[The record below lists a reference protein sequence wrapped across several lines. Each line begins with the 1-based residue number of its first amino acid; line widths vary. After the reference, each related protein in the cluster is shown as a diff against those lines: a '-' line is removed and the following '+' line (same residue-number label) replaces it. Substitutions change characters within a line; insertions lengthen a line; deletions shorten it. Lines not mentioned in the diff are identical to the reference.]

1 MTERTRYLR
10 LPFSFDVARL
20 RRELDMLEGSQWI
33 GHFNSGA
40 YEGAW
45 SCIPLRSVD
54 GRLDHIM
61 PLENS
66 AFRDTAVLEG
76 CPYFREVIDRFE
88 CEKTSVRLMSL
99 EAGGVIREHRDSG
112 ASLDDGVTRLHV
124 PIRTSPHV
132 KFRID
137 GEEVHFSAGDTWYLN
152 ASCLHGVEN
161 RGPAARVHLMIDCVT
176 NEWLERAFQEAGGI
190 LREPPPY
197 GDGAINDGNVL
208 DVVAS
213 LRAGGHAVAARLA
226 DELEAIH
233 ARRTSTDTLSPG

>member
-1 MTERTRYLR
+1 MDSIR
-10 LPFSFDVARL
+10 RL
-20 RRELDMLEGSQWI
+20 RRPRI
-33 GHFNSGA
+33 VA
-40 YEGAW
+40 
-45 SCIPLRSVD
+45 R
-54 GRLDHIM
+54 
-61 PLENS
+61 
-66 AFRDTAVLEG
+66 AFRRIFGGAAPAQPL
-76 CPYFREVIDRFE
+76 
-88 CEKTSVRLMSL
+88 L
-99 EAGGVIREHRDSG
+99 AGVPAMAAEQD
-112 ASLDDGVTRLHV
+112 V

>member
-1 MTERTRYLR
+1 MTAPTRYLK

-20 RRELDMLEGSQWI
+20 ERELDTLEGSQWI

-40 YEGAW
+40 YEGSW
-45 SCIPLRSVD
+45 SCIPLRSVG

-61 PLENS
+61 PLEDS
-66 AFRDTAVLEG
+66 TFQDTAILEG
-76 CPYFREVIDRFE
+76 CPYFSEVIRRFE

-112 ASLDDGVTRLHV
+112 ASLDDGVTRLHI
-124 PIRTSPHV
+124 PIRTSPGAR
-132 KFRID
+132 FRID

-161 RGPAARVHLMIDCVT
+161 RGPVARVHLMFDCVT
-176 NEWLERAFQEAGGI
+176 NSWLERVFREAGGV

-197 GDGAINDGNVL
+197 GDRAINDGNALEVA
-208 DVVAS
+208 AS
-213 LRAGGHAVAARLA
+213 LRASGHAVAARLA

-233 ARRTSTDTLSPG
+233 AGRRSADPLSPG